1 MQAERILKEE
11 EEKAYID
18 PSKSAEA
25 KEKGNEQ
32 FQKGNSSWDRQ
43 WRLLGL
49 RWWYTH

>member
-32 FQKGNSSWDRQ
+32 FQKGNSS
-43 WRLLGL
+43 
-49 RWWYTH
+49 